1 LAKIFSDNP
10 EEYRKEIKSCLE
22 DRECISSVKI
32 SINKLKNSMECRKD
46 LLDKFS
52 QQVKSELPVV
62 EKVQEMKK
70 WFLENYLEKIKDI

>member
-1 LAKIFSDNP
+1 
-10 EEYRKEIKSCLE
+10 
-22 DRECISSVKI
+22 
-32 SINKLKNSMECRKD
+32 MECRKD